1 LRSYSPLWR
10 REQIGGAIGLGIMAA
25 ATDRKGSRAAERDDA
40 ADASRFFSRI
50 GYLVLAVGAPVGV
63 VLHPL
68 GLYVM
73 FSIGVGLILIAS
85 ALEAEPGFFERFRRP
100 FYVPAFLAL
109 LAGLAWAALSI
120 LWTPYPV
127 AAGQHL
133 LKLGVLL
140 FATMLAVAA
149 PRENAA
155 ATDLYLFPIGVM
167 AGIAAMIARALAET
181 LTGAPDDGRLTAG
194 AVALAVLLFPAI
206 GGLAARGR
214 NGLARLLL
222 IVALCFAYIASY
234 TPLTVALFAGYLALS
249 FSISDLSRTA
259 RELSWGAAALI
270 VLSPLIPAL
279 APTVAAWIFHT
290 RLSSLPAPYP
300 SLSVAADIFTHDK
313 LRLITGHGF
322 ATVGHGVQD
331 QILPAQTPRA
341 LAFTIWYELGI
352 VGAVLAAVG
361 AWLAFRSIVRAPAR
375 LAPYMAAAFSAV
387 VALAFLNVDFAEMTP
402 LTLIAIAVISTDVAA
417 RSQYRTSRPS
427 AARLANL

>member
-1 LRSYSPLWR
+1 
-10 REQIGGAIGLGIMAA
+10 MAA
-25 ATDRKGSRAAERDDA
+25 ATDRKRLRDADQDDA

-73 FSIGVGLILIAS
+73 FSIGVGLILIAA
-85 ALEAEPGFFERFRRP
+85 ALDAEPGFINRFMRP

-127 AAGQHL
+127 AAAQHL
-133 LKLGVLL
+133 LKLSVLL
-140 FATMLAVAA
+140 VATLSAVAA
-149 PRENAA
+149 PRENAS
-155 ATDLYLFPIGVM
+155 ATDLYLFPIGVVAGM
-167 AGIAAMIARALAET
+167 ATLVARALAEK
-181 LTGAPDDGRLTAG
+181 LAGAPDDGRLTIG
-194 AVALAVLLFPAI
+194 AVAIAVLLFPAI
-206 GGLAARGR
+206 GGLAARAR

-222 IVALCFAYIASY
+222 ILALCFAYIASY

-249 FSISDLSRTA
+249 FSISDLPRTA
-259 RELSWGAAALI
+259 RELGWVAAALI
-270 VLSPLIPAL
+270 LLSPLIPAL
-279 APTVAAWIFHT
+279 APTVSAWIFHA
-290 RLSSLPAPYP
+290 RLASLPAPYP
-300 SLSVAADIFTHDK
+300 SLSVAADVFTHDK

-322 ATVGHGVQD
+322 ATVSHGVQD
-331 QILPAQTPRA
+331 RILPAETPRA
-341 LAFTIWYELGI
+341 LAFTVWYELGI
-352 VGAVLAAVG
+352 IGAVLAAVG
-361 AWLAFRSIVRAPAR
+361 AWLAFRSLATAPAR

-387 VALAFLNVDFAEMTP
+387 VALAFLNVDFVEMTT
-402 LTLIAIAVISTDVAA
+402 LTLVALAIISTDVAA

>member
-1 LRSYSPLWR
+1 
-10 REQIGGAIGLGIMAA
+10 MAA
-25 ATDRKGSRAAERDDA
+25 ATDRKRLRDADRDDA

-73 FSIGVGLILIAS
+73 FSIGVGLILIAA
-85 ALEAEPGFFERFRRP
+85 ALDAEPGFLNRFMRP

-109 LAGLAWAALSI
+109 LAGLVWAAVSI

-127 AAGQHL
+127 AAAQHL
-133 LKLGVLL
+133 LKLSVLL
-140 FATMLAVAA
+140 VATLLAVAA
-149 PRENAA
+149 PRENAS
-155 ATDLYLFPIGVM
+155 ATDLYLFPIGVVAGM
-167 AGIAAMIARALAET
+167 ATMIARALAEN
-181 LTGAPDDGRLTAG
+181 LFGLPDDGRLTTG
-194 AVALAVLLFPAI
+194 AVAIALLLFPAI
-206 GGLAARGR
+206 GGLAARAR

-222 IVALCFAYIASY
+222 ILALCFAYIASY

-270 VLSPLIPAL
+270 LLSPLIPAL
-279 APTVAAWIFHT
+279 APTVSAWIFHA
-290 RLSSLPAPYP
+290 RLASLPAPYP
-300 SLSVAADIFTHDK
+300 SLSVAADVFTHDK
-313 LRLITGHGF
+313 LRLLTGHGF
-322 ATVGHGVQD
+322 ATVNRGVHD
-331 QILPAQTPRA
+331 RILPAETPRA
-341 LAFTIWYELGI
+341 LAFTVWYELGI
-352 VGAVLAAVG
+352 VGAVLAAAG
-361 AWLAFRSIVRAPAR
+361 AWLAFRSLARAPAR

-387 VALAFLNVDFAEMTP
+387 VALAFFNIDFVEMTT
-402 LTLIAIAVISTDVAA
+402 LTQIALAVISTDVAA

>member
-1 LRSYSPLWR
+1 MAMQKDR
-10 REQIGGAIGLGIMAA
+10 RDDRFAVMAA
-25 ATDRKGSRAAERDDA
+25 AADKKETRDEAADA

-50 GYLVLAVGAPVGV
+50 GYLLLAVGAPVAV

-73 FSIGVGLILIAS
+73 FSIGVGLILTAA
-85 ALEAEPGFFERFRRP
+85 ALDAEPGFLERFLRP
-100 FYVPAFLAL
+100 FFIPAFLAL

-127 AAGQHL
+127 PAGQLL
-133 LKLGVLL
+133 LKLIVLL
-140 FATMLAVAA
+140 AATMFAVAA
-149 PRENAA
+149 PRENAR
-155 ATDLYLFPIGVM
+155 ATDLYLFSIGVGLGM
-167 AGIAAMIARALAET
+167 ATVVARVLAER
-181 LTGAPDDGRLTAG
+181 LIGAPDDGRLMAG
-194 AVALAVLLFPAI
+194 GAAIAVLLFPAM

-222 IVALCFAYIASY
+222 IVALCFAYIYSY
-234 TPLTVALFAGYLALS
+234 TPLTIALFAGYLALS
-249 FSISDLSRTA
+249 FAISDLPRTA

-270 VLSPLIPAL
+270 LLSPLIPAL
-279 APTVAAWIFHT
+279 APTVSAWIFNT
-290 RLSSLPAPYP
+290 RLGSLPAPYRA
-300 SLSVAADIFTHDK
+300 LSVAADVFTHDK

-322 ATVGHGVQD
+322 ATVSRGVRD
-331 QILPAQTPRA
+331 GILPADTPRA
-341 LAFTIWYELGI
+341 LAFTVWYELGS
-352 VGAVLAAVG
+352 VGAILAAAG
-361 AWLAFRSIVRAPAR
+361 TWLAFRNLPRAPGR

-387 VALAFLNVDFAEMTP
+387 VALAFLNVDFAEMTT

>member
-1 LRSYSPLWR
+1 
-10 REQIGGAIGLGIMAA
+10 MAA
-25 ATDRKGSRAAERDDA
+25 AADRKRLRDADRDDA

-50 GYLVLAVGAPVGV
+50 GYLVLAVGAPVAV

-73 FSIGVGLILIAS
+73 FSIGVGLILIAA
-85 ALEAEPGFFERFRRP
+85 ALDAEPGFLERFRRP
-100 FYVPAFLAL
+100 FLVPAFVAL
-109 LAGLAWAALSI
+109 LAGLVWAALSI
-120 LWTPYPV
+120 LWTPYPL
-127 AAGQHL
+127 AAAQHL
-133 LKLGVLL
+133 LKLSVLL
-140 FATMLAVAA
+140 AATLLAVAA

-167 AGIAAMIARALAET
+167 AGMGTMVVRALVET
-181 LTGAPDDGRLTAG
+181 LTGTADDGRLSTG
-194 AVALAVLLFPAI
+194 AVAIAVLLFPAI

-270 VLSPLIPAL
+270 LLSPLIPAL
-279 APTVAAWIFHT
+279 APTVSAWIFHA
-290 RLSSLPAPYP
+290 RLTALPAPYP
-300 SLSVAADIFTHDK
+300 SLSVAADVFTHDK
-313 LRLITGHGF
+313 LRLVTGHGF
-322 ATVGHGVQD
+322 ATVSHGVQD
-331 QILPAQTPRA
+331 RILPPETPRA
-341 LAFTIWYELGI
+341 LAFTVWYELGI
-352 VGAVLAAVG
+352 LGAVLAAAG
-361 AWLAFRSIVRAPAR
+361 AWLAFRSLAHAPAR

-387 VALAFLNVDFAEMTP
+387 VALAFLNVDFAEMTT

>member
-1 LRSYSPLWR
+1 
-10 REQIGGAIGLGIMAA
+10 MAA
-25 ATDRKGSRAAERDDA
+25 AADRNGSRDGERDDA

-73 FSIGVGLILIAS
+73 FSIGVGLVLIAA
-85 ALEAEPGFFERFRRP
+85 ALDAEPGFFERFRRP

-109 LAGLAWAALSI
+109 LAGLGWAALSI
-120 LWTPYPV
+120 LWAPYPV

-140 FATMLAVAA
+140 AATMAAVAA

-167 AGIAAMIARALAET
+167 AGIGAMMARALAET
-181 LTGAPDDGRLTAG
+181 LAGAPDDGRLTSG
-194 AVALAVLLFPAI
+194 AVAIAVLLFPAI

-214 NGLARLLL
+214 NGMARLLL

-234 TPLTVALFAGYLALS
+234 APLTVALFAGYLALS

-270 VLSPLIPAL
+270 LLSPLIPAL
-279 APTVAAWIFHT
+279 APTVAAWIFQT

-322 ATVGHGVQD
+322 ATAAHGVQD
-331 QILPAQTPRA
+331 QILPARTPRA
-341 LAFTIWYELGI
+341 LAFTVWYELGI
-352 VGAVLAAVG
+352 VGAVLSAVG
-361 AWLAFRSIVRAPAR
+361 AWLGFRAIVHAPAR

-387 VALAFLNVDFAEMTP
+387 VALAFLNIDFAEMTTP
-402 LTLIAIAVISTDVAA
+402 TLIAIAIVSTDVAA

>member
-1 LRSYSPLWR
+1 
-10 REQIGGAIGLGIMAA
+10 MAVTA
-25 ATDRKGSRAAERDDA
+25 DRKRLRDADRDDA

-50 GYLVLAVGAPVGV
+50 GYLVLGVGAPVGV
-63 VLHPL
+63 VLHPI

-73 FSIGVGLILIAS
+73 FSIGVGLVLIAA
-85 ALEAEPGFFERFRRP
+85 ALDAEPGFLERFRRP
-100 FYVPAFLAL
+100 FYAPAFLAL
-109 LAGLAWAALSI
+109 LAGLVWAALSM

-133 LKLGVLL
+133 LKLVVLL
-140 FATMLAVAA
+140 VATMLAVAA

-155 ATDLYLFPIGVM
+155 ATDLYLFPIGVVVGM
-167 AGIAAMIARALAET
+167 GALIARALADT
-181 LTGAPDDGRLTAG
+181 LAGAPGDGRLAPG
-194 AVALAVLLFPAI
+194 AVAIAVLLFPAI

-222 IVALCFAYIASY
+222 ILALCFAYIASY
-234 TPLTVALFAGYLALS
+234 APLTVALFTGYLALS

-270 VLSPLIPAL
+270 LLSPLIPAL

-322 ATVGHGVQD
+322 ATASHGVQD
-331 QILPAQTPRA
+331 RILPAQTPRA
-341 LAFTIWYELGI
+341 LAFTAWYELGI
-352 VGAVLAAVG
+352 VGAILAAAG
-361 AWLAFRSIVRAPAR
+361 AWLAFRSLVHAPAR
-375 LAPYMAAAFSAV
+375 LAPYMAAGFSAV
-387 VALAFLNVDFAEMTP
+387 VALAFLNVDFTEMTT
-402 LTLIAIAVISTDVAA
+402 LTLIAIAIISTDVAA